1 MHNLFEPIAGPDAS
15 YCQHALDRQAQL
27 TKPPGSLGLLEEC
40 AARLAA
46 MQHSEQPRLEK
57 VHVSVFAADHGIAE
71 EGVSAFPQV
80 VTMEMVKNFAVG
92 GAAVNV
98 LARHIDAYF
107 EVVDVGLLQALDL
120 PNVVNHRAGPG
131 TANFKHTAAMSAEQL
146 NIALAAGQA
155 AVDRASANGAD
166 IFIGGEMGIAN
177 TTSAS
182 ALAAAWL
189 RMPAADITGAGT
201 GLNAGQIDY
210 KAQVIA
216 EALLRHRSRL
226 NSPLEILQ
234 TLGGFE
240 IAALTAAY
248 VAGARRGL
256 PVLVDGFISSVAA
269 LLAIGI
275 NPGCADWFFYGH
287 CSAEK
292 GHAQVLQALNARPL
306 LNLDMRLGEGSGAVL
321 AVPILQMACRLHN
334 EMATFSQAQVSTS

>member
-1 MHNLFEPIAGPDAS
+1 MHNLFEPIAAPDAG
-15 YCQHALDRQAQL
+15 YYQQALDRQAQL
-27 TKPPGSLGLLEEC
+27 TKPPGSLGLLEDC
-40 AARLAA
+40 AVRLAA
-46 MQHSEQPRLEK
+46 MQCSERPRLEK
-57 VHVSVFAADHGIAE
+57 VHVSVFAADHGIAA

-80 VTMEMVKNFAVG
+80 VTMEMVKNFAAG

-98 LARHIDAYF
+98 LARHVDAYF

-120 PNVVNHRAGPG
+120 ANVVSHRAGPG
-131 TANFKHTAAMSAEQL
+131 TANFKLAPAMNDEQL

-155 AVDRASANGAD
+155 AVERAVTNGAD

-189 RMPAADITGAGT
+189 RIPAADITGAGT
-201 GLNAGQIDY
+201 GLNAGQIDH
-210 KAQVIA
+210 KARVIA
-216 EALLRHRSRL
+216 EAVLHHQSAL
-226 NSPLEILQ
+226 NSPLAILQ

-248 VAGARRGL
+248 IAAARRGMPAL
-256 PVLVDGFISSVAA
+256 IDGFISSVAA

-292 GHAQVLQALNARPL
+292 GHTLVLQALNARPL

-334 EMATFSQAQVSTS
+334 EMATFSQAQVSTA